1 MSPQNP
7 AALIETHFGSL
18 RDPRAEHSILHKLMD
33 ILIITIC
40 GVICG
45 ADNFVEIV

>member
-1 MSPQNP
+1 M
-7 AALIETHFGSL
+7 ETHFGSL

-45 ADNFVEIV
+45 AD